1 MTVFQSIILGI
12 VQGLTEFLP
21 ISSSAHLVIVP
32 YLLNWEIPP
41 AQAFVFDVLV
51 QVATLA
57 AVFSFFWSDISLI
70 TKAFLKGLKDRAPF
84 SDPQSRLGWLL
95 ILATIPAG
103 LIGVLIKGVVESLF
117 SNPGITGMFLFLTA
131 GLLVLA
137 EKIGKR
143 NRALLQLSWQDALW
157 IGFFQAIAI
166 FPGVSR
172 SGATIS
178 GGMIRDL
185 ERPASARF
193 AFLMSIPV
201 MLAAGLLAS
210 IDLLHTPGLT
220 EMLPI
225 FIPGFIASAITGY
238 LVIRWLLRYLA
249 QHTLYDFA
257 IYCVVMGMIT
267 LVVSI
272 IRN

>member
-1 MTVFQSIILGI
+1 MTVIQSIILGI

-32 YLLNWEIPP
+32 YLLNWDIPP

-57 AVFSFFWSDISLI
+57 AVFSFFWSDISQI

-84 SDPQSRLGWLL
+84 IDPQSRLGWLL
-95 ILATIPAG
+95 ILATVPAG
-103 LIGVLIKGVVESLF
+103 LLGVFIKDLVESVF
-117 SNPGITGMFLFLTA
+117 NNPGITGAFLFLTA

-143 NRALLQLSWQDALW
+143 SRALQQLTWQDAIW

-178 GGMIRDL
+178 GGMVRDL
-185 ERPASARF
+185 ERPAAARF
-193 AFLMSIPV
+193 AFLMSIPI
-201 MLAAGLLAS
+201 MLAAGLLAG
-210 IDLLHTPGLT
+210 IDMLQMPGLPD
-220 EMLPI
+220 MLPV

-238 LVIRWLLRYLA
+238 VAIRWLLRYLV

-267 LVVSI
+267 LLVSS
-272 IRN
+272 IRA